1 MPDYYEYHADLF
13 LSTTKDIDM
22 GMQYQMFLPYLK
34 PGARILDAGCGS
46 GRDSLAFLTLG
57 FVVEAFDLSPSMVE
71 AAKALTGLEVRCLSF
86 QQMDYDAEFDGIW
99 ACASLLHVPK
109 AELAE
114 VFGLL
119 HRALVDEGI
128 LYCSFKL
135 RDTDFSQDGRHFTCF
150 TPDSFQTFLHQAGGF
165 SLLLQKQSNDVRP
178 GREHELWLNVV
189 LRKTPASN
197 QAPEEAGSTPR

>member
-1 MPDYYEYHADLF
+1 MPDYYEYHAEHF

-34 PGARILDAGCGS
+34 PGAHILDAGCGS
-46 GRDSLAFLTLG
+46 GRDSLAFHLLG
-57 FVVEAFDLSPSMVE
+57 YDVEAFDLSPAMVE

-86 QQMDYDAEFDGIW
+86 QQMDYEATFDGIW

-109 AELAE
+109 TELVD

-119 HRALVDEGI
+119 HRALIENGI

-135 RDTDFSQDGRHFTCF
+135 RETDFSQDGRNFTCF
-150 TPDSFQTFLHQAGGF
+150 TPGSFQTFIDQAGGF
-165 SLLLQKQSNDVRP
+165 SLVTQKQSNDVRP
-178 GREHELWLNVV
+178 GREQELWLNAV
-189 LRKTPASN
+189 LRKIPASS
-197 QAPEEAGSTPR
+197 QSQEGK

>member
-1 MPDYYEYHADLF
+1 MPDYYEHHADLF

-86 QQMDYDAEFDGIW
+86 QQMDYDREFDGIW
-99 ACASLLHVPK
+99 ACASLLHVPRT
-109 AELAE
+109 ELLS
-114 VFGLL
+114 VFDLL
-119 HRALVDEGI
+119 NRALKDEGI
-128 LYCSFKL
+128 LYCSFKH
-135 RDTDFSQDGRHFTCF
+135 RDTDFSQDGRSFTCF
-150 TPDSFQTFLHQAGGF
+150 TADSFQSFIAQIPAFTVLA
-165 SLLLQKQSNDVRP
+165 LEQSSDVRK
-178 GREHELWLNVV
+178 GREEELWLNAV
-189 LRKTPASN
+189 LRKTPV
-197 QAPEEAGSTPR
+197 

>member
-1 MPDYYEYHADLF
+1 MPDYYEHHADLF

-34 PGARILDAGCGS
+34 PGASILDAGCGS

-128 LYCSFKL
+128 LY
-135 RDTDFSQDGRHFTCF
+135 
-150 TPDSFQTFLHQAGGF
+150 
-165 SLLLQKQSNDVRP
+165 
-178 GREHELWLNVV
+178 
-189 LRKTPASN
+189 
-197 QAPEEAGSTPR
+197 